1 MNNFIRSI
9 IVSINLEKLTQLVG
23 YNAQLIQEKADL
35 RQQLATALASDVA
48 DAQAI
53 SDAQAKA
60 TEAQA
65 EAQTAK
71 EAIAPLQSAIDADT
85 SEDAKVKV
93 LLDSVVIP
101 VDPMA
106 PVVPVEVVAP
116 VVPVAPISPV

>member
-1 MNNFIRSI
+1 M
-9 IVSINLEKLTQLVG
+9 SINLEKLTQLVG

-53 SDAQAKA
+53 ADAQAKA

-85 SEDAKVKV
+85 YEDAKVKV

-101 VDPMA
+101 VAPMA

-116 VVPVAPISPV
+116 VVPVAPV